1 MFDFGWQE
9 FMMIAFVLVMVVGPK
24 DLPKV
29 LRGFTKITGQAR
41 QMAREFTRSLE
52 DVTADSDMKDVKTIV
67 SDLKS
72 GNLDN
77 VARVVD
83 DAVKPEITSAEQDS
97 NFSAL
102 REDIEAVKNA
112 GRKAANAEADKNAQ
126 DKS

>member
-9 FMMIAFVLVMVVGPK
+9 FMMVAFVLVLVVGPK

-29 LRGFTKITGQAR
+29 LRGFTKVTGQAR

-52 DVTADSDMKDVKTIV
+52 DVAADSEMKEVKTMV

-72 GNLDN
+72 GNLDD

-83 DAVKPEITSAEQDS
+83 DVVKPELTAVGEDS
-97 NFSAL
+97 NFSTL
-102 REDIEAVKNA
+102 REDIESVKSA
-112 GRKAANAEADKNAQ
+112 GRNATNVESERNAQ

>member
-9 FMMIAFVLVMVVGPK
+9 FMMVAFVLVLVVGPK

-29 LRGFTKITGQAR
+29 LRGFTKVTGQAR

-52 DVTADSDMKDVKTIV
+52 DVAADSEMKEVKTMV

-72 GNLDN
+72 GNLDD

-83 DAVKPEITSAEQDS
+83 DVVKPELTAVGEDS
-97 NFSAL
+97 NFSTL
-102 REDIEAVKNA
+102 LEDIESVKSA
-112 GRKAANAEADKNAQ
+112 GRNATNVESERNAPE
-126 DKS
+126 KS

>member
-9 FMMIAFVLVMVVGPK
+9 FMMIAFVLVLVVGPK

-29 LRGFTKITGQAR
+29 LRGFTKVTGQAR

-52 DVTADSDMKDVKTIV
+52 DVTADSDMKDVKTMV

-83 DAVKPEITSAEQDS
+83 DAVKPEITSVAQDS

-102 REDIEAVKNA
+102 RENIDAVKTA
-112 GRKAANAEADKNAQ
+112 GRKATNAEADENAQ

>member
-1 MFDFGWQE
+1 M
-9 FMMIAFVLVMVVGPK
+9 
-24 DLPKV
+24 
-29 LRGFTKITGQAR
+29 
-41 QMAREFTRSLE
+41 
-52 DVTADSDMKDVKTIV
+52 TADSDMKDVKTMV

-83 DAVKPEITSAEQDS
+83 DAVKPEITSAAQDS

-102 REDIEAVKNA
+102 RENIEAVKTA
-112 GRKAANAEADKNAQ
+112 GRKATNAEADKNTQ